1 MASDEERDG
10 LDNLNEELDKDDD
23 DLAADQATVDL
34 KTLTGQQLVDAKRL
48 STSCFAL
55 KQIPFGD
62 LTKEQKK
69 ILKDEEHW
77 NNIKKNF
84 RHIRQL
90 HTYGK
95 SRKSK
100 QGKNIACCGHLC
112 IHGELHWFCHKC
124 QIFSGFSPCCTQA
137 DRNSHCP
144 AGRLMT
150 MEAIKLRSTAI
161 TKINLD
167 LKEGIVPG
175 WRIFKQPT
183 DDVNDGASTSQ
194 QSDTAM
200 DTEDKNN
207 NNINNESDTE
217 SAIDGDVTATTVRRG
232 ERKPRPTSTNCPPV
246 IDRGDAGSYKN
257 VMQELRKLGVPCVPL
272 QPSADVVHFGVKLD
286 EEWLDLIDGRLD
298 ELRTSWLMENADV
311 DSLPPTEVLMVDA
324 APFDRAGAP
333 LQIAPLQFP
342 AVERHGVLPK
352 AFNGR
357 SDVRLTQQDL
367 AGWEEQLK
375 FVLHSLSLSKTLH
388 TTAVLTHQ
396 KEREQRNTQQTD
408 EPHAKTRRSSRR
420 KTGSESA
427 TPTFEANPLEHVD
440 AAATKAID
448 DAAKVVVSCLVDTV
462 VARRRAILVPGAARK
477 DKIAVL
483 TRPITNTDSL
493 A

>member
-1 MASDEERDG
+1 MASDEERNG
-10 LDNLNEELDKDDD
+10 LDDIKQENERDDD
-23 DLAADQATVDL
+23 ELEADQAAVDL
-34 KTLTGQQLVDAKRL
+34 KRLTGQQLVDAKRL

-62 LTKEQKK
+62 LTKDQKK

-77 NNIKKNF
+77 NNVKKNF

-90 HTYGK
+90 QTYGK
-95 SRKSK
+95 SRKIK
-100 QGKNIACCGHLC
+100 GKNIACCGHLC

-124 QIFSGFSPCCTQA
+124 QIFSGFRPCCTRA

-161 TKINLD
+161 TKIEDD

-175 WRIFKQPT
+175 WRIFKQP
-183 DDVNDGASTSQ
+183 DDADDGASTSQ
-194 QSDTAM
+194 QNDTVM
-200 DTEDKNN
+200 DTDDKNN
-207 NNINNESDTE
+207 NNINDDSDTE
-217 SAIDGDVTATTVRRG
+217 SAQNGDVTATTVRRG

-257 VMQELRKLGVPCVPL
+257 VMQELQKLGVPCVPL

-286 EEWLDLIDGRLD
+286 EEWLELIDGRLE
-298 ELRTSWLMENADV
+298 ELRTSWLMEHADT
-311 DSLPPTEVLMVDA
+311 DSLPPTEILKVDA
-324 APFDRAGAP
+324 APFDRDGAP
-333 LQIAPLQFP
+333 LQISPLQFP

-352 AFNGR
+352 AFSGS

-388 TTAVLTHQ
+388 TTAVLTNQ
-396 KEREQRNTQQTD
+396 KEREQRNTQHND

-420 KTGSESA
+420 KPGSESA
-427 TPTFEANPLEHVD
+427 TPTPEANPMEHVD
-440 AAATKAID
+440 AAATQAID

-462 VARRRAILVPGAARK
+462 VARRRAILVPGAARN
-477 DKIAVL
+477 DRIAVL
-483 TRPITNTDSL
+483 TRPITNTNSL